1 MKKTLLTFLFLVI
14 VQTINA
20 INIQELSLSQGTG
33 NNINVGLKV
42 TEGSLII
49 FNNYSYT
56 LENNVITLTVC
67 YNRTTISSFTTL
79 NNEFTI
85 ENVDLTTSNY
95 TLIVIANYSRWVDG
109 QAICDFTNNSAT
121 TTLQFSTPLNATV
134 SLSSDNF
141 VKNENNL
148 IVSPNP
154 SDGMIEFS
162 NDFVTKLKSIKIFD
176 NIGRLVQ
183 SANTF
188 NNNSINLKEFE
199 NGIYYIEFATDKEK
213 ISKKILIKK

>member
-49 FNNYSYT
+49 YNNYSYT

-109 QAICDFTNNSAT
+109 QAICDFTNNSDTA
-121 TTLQFSTPLNATV
+121 TLQFSTPLNTTV
-134 SLSSDNF
+134 TLSSDDF

-154 SDGMIEFS
+154 SNGMIEFS
-162 NDFVTKLKSIKIFD
+162 NDFVPKLKSIKIFD
-176 NIGRLVQ
+176 NLGRLVQ

-188 NNNSINLKEFE
+188 NNNSINLK
-199 NGIYYIEFATDKEK
+199 
-213 ISKKILIKK
+213 

>member
-49 FNNYSYT
+49 YNNYSYT

-109 QAICDFTNNSAT
+109 QAICDFTNNSDTAT
-121 TTLQFSTPLNATV
+121 LSFSAPLTQTV
-134 SLSSDNF
+134 TLSSNF
-141 VKNENNL
+141 FDINDTFIL
-148 IVSPNP
+148 FPNP
-154 SDGMIEFS
+154 TNGLLEFKSDEAILHTINVYDSLGRSVKMFNAIS
-162 NDFVTKLKSIKIFD
+162 SKILDLKD
-176 NIGRLVQ
+176 L
-183 SANTF
+183 
-188 NNNSINLKEFE
+188 E
-199 NGIYYIEFATDKEK
+199 NGIYLIELNTAKGKVTRK
-213 ISKKILIKK
+213 IILKK

>member
-14 VQTINA
+14 GQTINA

-49 FNNYSYT
+49 YNNYSYT

-95 TLIVIANYSRWVDG
+95 TLIVIANYNRWVDG
-109 QAICDFTNNSAT
+109 QAICDFTNNSDTAT
-121 TTLQFSTPLNATV
+121 LSFSAPLTQTV
-134 SLSSDNF
+134 TLSSNF
-141 VKNENNL
+141 FDINDTFIL
-148 IVSPNP
+148 FPNP
-154 SDGMIEFS
+154 TNGLLEFKSDEAILHTINVYDSLGRSVKMFNAIS
-162 NDFVTKLKSIKIFD
+162 SKILDLKD
-176 NIGRLVQ
+176 L
-183 SANTF
+183 
-188 NNNSINLKEFE
+188 E
-199 NGIYYIEFATDKEK
+199 NGIYLIELNTAKGKVTRK
-213 ISKKILIKK
+213 IILKK

>member
-1 MKKTLLTFLFLVI
+1 MKKLLLILFLI
-14 VQTINA
+14 VYNNTTKALNIQNITITSNSDSE
-20 INIQELSLSQGTG
+20 INILLNT
-33 NNINVGLKV
+33 VH
-42 TEGSLII
+42 GSCM
-49 FNNYSYT
+49 FYNSYT
-56 LENNVITLTVC
+56 YSITDNSIILNVC
-67 YNRTTISSFTTL
+67 YNPQFCNAVTYLSNNIQIPLNNLTAINYELKVNIFFYNFQTLSCENSVISDSETL
-79 NNEFTI
+79 N
-85 ENVDLTTSNY
+85 
-95 TLIVIANYSRWVDG
+95 
-109 QAICDFTNNSAT
+109 
-121 TTLQFSTPLNATV
+121 FSTPLNTTV
-134 SLSSDNF
+134 TLSSDDF

-154 SDGMIEFS
+154 SNGMIEFS

-176 NIGRLVQ
+176 NLGRLVQ

>member
-14 VQTINA
+14 GQTINA

-56 LENNVITLTVC
+56 LENNIITLTVC

-85 ENVDLTTSNY
+85 ENVELTTSNY
-95 TLIVIANYSRWVDG
+95 TLIVIANYNRWVDG
-109 QAICDFTNNSAT
+109 QAICDFTNNSDTAT
-121 TTLQFSTPLNATV
+121 LSFSAPLTQTV
-134 SLSSDNF
+134 TLSSNF
-141 VKNENNL
+141 FDINDTFIL
-148 IVSPNP
+148 FPNP
-154 SDGMIEFS
+154 TNGLLEFK
-162 NDFVTKLKSIKIFD
+162 NDEAILHTIKVYDSLGRSVKMFNAISSKILDLKD
-176 NIGRLVQ
+176 L
-183 SANTF
+183 
-188 NNNSINLKEFE
+188 E
-199 NGIYYIEFATDKEK
+199 NGIYLIELNTAKGKVTRK
-213 ISKKILIKK
+213 IILKK

>member
-49 FNNYSYT
+49 YNNYSYT

-121 TTLQFSTPLNATV
+121 TTLQFSTPLNTTIT
-134 SLSSDNF
+134 LSSDDF

-154 SDGMIEFS
+154 SNGMIEFS

-176 NIGRLVQ
+176 NLGRLVQ